1 MRNVH
6 VWLSSMAQKR
16 GIPKLPNDESVRPV
30 CYSPKKRASLQQ
42 AFASQ
47 SPVQIVGTK
56 KNSKKKRFNAD
67 TEDHCITKH
76 ARITCADHLSFLF
89 NPSIGNH
96 LHTVKRQTY
105 MRRRSQSED
114 RY

>member
-6 VWLSSMAQKR
+6 FRLLKKR
-16 GIPKLPNDESVRPV
+16 GILKLPNDESVRPV
-30 CYSPKKRASLQQ
+30 CYSPKKRESLQQ

-56 KNSKKKRFNAD
+56 KNKTKKRFNAD

-76 ARITCADHLSFLF
+76 ARITPADQLSFLF
-89 NPSIGNH
+89 NPSMGNH
-96 LHTVKRQTY
+96 LHAVKKQTY
-105 MRRRSQSED
+105 MRRKSQSED
-114 RY
+114 SY